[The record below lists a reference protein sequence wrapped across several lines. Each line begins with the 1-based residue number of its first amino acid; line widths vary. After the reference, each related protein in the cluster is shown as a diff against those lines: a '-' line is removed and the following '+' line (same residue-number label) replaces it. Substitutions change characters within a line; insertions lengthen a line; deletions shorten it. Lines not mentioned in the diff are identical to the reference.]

1 MKTKE
6 QRKEAR
12 LARRAKF
19 KNVWKKIVAWFKL
32 LDNKILPDITEYALK
47 IMQGFKNIVNQGFVD
62 DILKFIPGD
71 ADEKVVKKIRESV
84 DKVVSTLLVSEE
96 CLAKQTLEEKIKCF
110 TDYFKTLP
118 KPLQEG
124 ILIRLHA
131 GLIAELDDN
140 KLTMSEYSHLAS
152 GTYLAGKLE
161 SEG

>member
-6 QRKEAR
+6 ERKALR

-19 KNVWKKIVAWFKL
+19 KDVWKKIVAWFKM
-32 LDNKILPDITEYALK
+32 LDNKILPDVTEFALK
-47 IMQGFKNIVNQGFVD
+47 IMQGVKNVINQGAVD

-71 ADEKVVKKIRESV
+71 ADDKLVKKMRDSV

-110 TDYFKTLP
+110 ADYFKTLP
-118 KPLQEG
+118 KPLQDG

-131 GLIAELDDN
+131 GLIAELDEN
-140 KLTMSEYSHLAS
+140 KLSMSEYSHIAT
-152 GTYLAGKLE
+152 GTYLAEKVG
-161 SEG
+161 